1 MLRYLIKS
9 LKVIIFLKFFLI
21 FTIEG
26 FSKTK
31 NVPKIFNK
39 NFNRFLFC
47 TDKNIELIKYQN
59 SKYQNYIF
67 VLEDLKLDCLQK
79 QNLEI
84 SKLTKTRPNSDMFK
98 GEIYNE
104 KYTINLIN
112 SEEDDFMYELISLQN
127 PFAYFARCGDR
138 CSFSKEEIL
147 KINNKF
153 YYMHHGHGGFN
164 NSVRVQKQNLVKFSI
179 QLVTHKRN
187 FFFNV
192 NKGIFGYLPDGDVK
206 LYNSYY
212 EVFMQKSYFKGGG
225 AFWYNAKR
233 NYQGKLLELLPQQT
247 NQSNSLSYCVSRE
260 RLNDELKNF
269 LIKLNKEE
277 FCPFN

>member
-1 MLRYLIKS
+1 MISSKLIQFLKIILLIKFI
-9 LKVIIFLKFFLI
+9 LLFPHDAM
-21 FTIEG
+21 
-26 FSKTK
+26 SKNST
-31 NVPKIFNK
+31 FNM
-39 NFNRFLFC
+39 NLNRFLSC

-67 VLEDLKLDCLQK
+67 ILEDLKLDCLQK

-84 SKLTKTRPNSDMFK
+84 SKSIKTHPNSGMFEGK
-98 GEIYNE
+98 IYNE

-112 SEEDDFMYELISLQN
+112 SEEDDFIYELISLQN

-138 CSFSKEEIL
+138 CSFGNEEIL

-153 YYMHHGHGGFN
+153 YYMHHGHGGFDN
-164 NSVRVQKQNLVKFSI
+164 FVRVQKQNLVKFSI
-179 QLVTHKRN
+179 QLTTHKRN
-187 FFFNV
+187 FFFNI
-192 NKGIFGYLPDGDVK
+192 NKGVFGYLPDGDVT

-212 EVFMQKSYFKGGG
+212 EVFWQKSYFKGGG

-233 NYQGKLLELLPQQT
+233 NYQGKLLELLPKQP
-247 NQSNSLSYCVSRE
+247 NQSNQILSYCVSRD

-269 LIKLNKEE
+269 LVKLNKEE